1 MFKNRL
7 FTVLEK
13 SLDLSSARHA
23 AISSNIANEN
33 TPGYKRLDVNFQK
46 ALSDA
51 MGAKTELK
59 RTSPK
64 HIPLNNSLDKDSIV
78 TFSRENNSTIRNDGN
93 NVDID
98 YETAALAENN
108 LYFNGLAHLLSVQ
121 IQLLRQAISEGRG

>member
-1 MFKNRL
+1 MFKNQL
-7 FTVLEK
+7 FTVLER
-13 SLDLSSARHA
+13 SLDLSSARHT

-33 TPGYKRLDVNFQK
+33 TPGYKRLDVIFQK

-59 RTSPK
+59 RTNPK